1 MDNFY
6 APTAMAQDNET
17 LGSSEGCLMYQ
28 TRLAYLRKMIALLQS
43 HLVFTRVDD
52 RNFVSFGPNED
63 CQLAYSK
70 MDSKNID
77 YAPILEKSVPHGYIT
92 RADLVNVRGKICG
105 EVAKEVTE
113 KNRISPDS
121 SLENTFKR
129 LVDEPFLFVVEN
141 RRLRGIVTRADL
153 NKRAF
158 RTLFYI
164 VLSELESLLL
174 SLIRIMHP
182 SEKYLHLLSE
192 NRAKDV
198 LYNYWKAK
206 AGNVEI
212 SVEQYLSFSD
222 IINIIL
228 KSKDRGVWPLLGCA
242 SKKEVEDLSSLVDL
256 RNSVMHSTRSLLD
269 KEASILH
276 IKQQY
281 TKIWELIKNLLEN
294 EDLNED
300 DILVATFNEKNQDF
314 RFILKSGA
322 VFRTPLDD
330 PKGKELEELGIEK
343 LRKFLASRNRRK
355 KIDKTTMRRLEQ
367 TIVFTELFQRY
378 AT

>member
-1 MDNFY
+1 MNLI
-6 APTAMAQDNET
+6 EIEK
-17 LGSSEGCLMYQ
+17 LVGSCSVYQ
-28 TRLAYLRKMIALLQS
+28 ARLAYLRKMIILLQS

-70 MDSKNID
+70 MDSSHID
-77 YAPILEKSVPHGYIT
+77 YAPILKNSVPHGYVS
-92 RADLVNVRGKICG
+92 RKDLANVRGKTCG

-113 KNRISPDS
+113 KNIISPDL
-121 SLENTFKR
+121 SLENTLKR
-129 LVDEPFLFVVEN
+129 LVDETFLFVVEN
-141 RRLRGIVTRADL
+141 RRLRGVITRADL

-174 SLIRIMHP
+174 SLIRVMHP

-222 IINIIL
+222 IVNIIL
-228 KSKDRGVWPLLGCA
+228 KSKDMGFWPLLGYA
-242 SKKEVEDLSSLVDL
+242 SKKEVENLGSLVDL
-256 RNSVMHSTRSLLD
+256 RNNVMHSTRSLID
-269 KEASILH
+269 KEDSILC
-276 IKQQY
+276 IEQQY
-281 TKIWELIKNLLEN
+281 TKIWELIENLLEN

-300 DILVATFNEKNQDF
+300 DILAATFDEKNQDF

-322 VFRTPLDD
+322 VIRTPLND
-330 PKGKELEELGIEK
+330 PKGKELEELGIGK
-343 LRKFLASRNRRK
+343 LRKFLTSRTGGK
-355 KIDKTTMRRLEQ
+355 KMDKTTLRRLKQ
-367 TIVFTELFQRY
+367 TIVFKELFK
-378 AT
+378 